1 MIDVDVDQSG
11 QLDDS
16 QIQMQETRPKKTRN
30 RLPVSCEPCRIRRAK
45 CDRERPYC
53 GACSKRGE
61 MEKCLYQTK
70 GPKHGAKPED
80 GGARIPVAETE
91 DRLRHLENMITQV
104 VQSGRVEALNPGYQ
118 AAPPNGYPMQP
129 SPMAPAGDSMD
140 GSPDPVQLST
150 IVADLQELRSLITGD
165 NMSGAPADIYEEST
179 VLLGASTTPSLE
191 FILHQYLPER
201 HEVESY
207 LAKYFRSPYI
217 AIPVIHSITFQ
228 RELELFWEARH
239 NADPIWTGL
248 LFTLLSLSAHITSFA
263 ASDISQAIDRFITA
277 AAQCLN
283 LGGYTRP
290 KKHLIPAL
298 LLLAQSQYLRR
309 LDPSREVRMVLA
321 MVTQL
326 AFQSGLHREPPQG
339 LSSFEAEMRRRHWL
353 GVRHFEIQVACQFGV
368 PSVIPYNAYDVSP
381 PRNLHDED
389 MQEGMTKLP
398 EERDWS
404 EPTVVT
410 SFLIKSR
417 LMTVLNEVLHHA
429 LSVRKDTS
437 DNSEETISRL
447 DFAIRHEHAS
457 IPTKYAIRAISESYT
472 DSEALIMSRLT
483 LEFLVQKTLCILH
496 RRRMAEG
503 HDYSRR
509 TCMDAACK
517 IIKETTDLVTEFGA
531 GRQMQGKS
539 YILNSTIINDF
550 LLGSMILCMGVATED
565 KAGSRRR
572 TSTDQERLRKQI
584 DLLTKARDLCADLTP
599 RSRGA
604 KRVGEA
610 ISLLY
615 SRLHSNASID
625 PALPTPFAGIGV
637 PSSIPLSA
645 NLNVNGMPPTSTSY
659 SAYLPTPAP
668 SSTMSQ
674 ERSTSAGSSGP
685 AAFAQ
690 QAQRHANAFSQ
701 QQQQQLALQGGGGY
715 DYAAN
720 IAAAASAAPL
730 PTTTTSTQTGYDP
743 NAAAAASA
751 ALFQASGMAAQHLH
765 AQNNDPVQRYMMDA
779 SGGEEI
785 DWTAFDQY
793 IFNESVRGGGGW
805 GSASGF

>member
-1 MIDVDVDQSG
+1 MAETEAMVDVEADQGG
-11 QLDDS
+11 QDP
-16 QIQMQETRPKKTRN
+16 QIQEPRPKKTRN

-53 GACSKRGE
+53 GACLKRGE
-61 MEKCLYQTK
+61 MEKCVYQTR
-70 GPKHGAKPED
+70 GPKHGTKSED

-104 VQSGRVEALNPGYQ
+104 VQSGRVGALHPGYQ
-118 AAPPNGYPMQP
+118 VAASNGYPMQP
-129 SPMAPAGDSMD
+129 SPITPSGDPMD
-140 GSPDPVQLST
+140 SSPDPVQLST

-165 NMSGAPADIYEEST
+165 NASGLNADIYEESA

-201 HEVESY
+201 QEVEAY
-207 LAKYFRSPYI
+207 LAKYFRAPFI
-217 AIPVIHSITFQ
+217 AIPVIHSGAFRQ
-228 RELELFWEARH
+228 QLELFWESKH
-239 NADPIWTGL
+239 HADPIWTGL
-248 LFTLLSLSAHITSFA
+248 LFALLSLSAHIASVSTSDSTTA
-263 ASDISQAIDRFITA
+263 MDRFVTA
-277 AAQCLN
+277 SAQCLS

-321 MVTQL
+321 MISQL
-326 AFQSGLHREPPQG
+326 AFQSGLHREPPQ
-339 LSSFEAEMRRRHWL
+339 SVSPFEAEMRRRHWL

-389 MQEGMTKLP
+389 IQEDIIKLP
-398 EERDWS
+398 EERVWS

-417 LMTVLNEVLHHA
+417 LMTVLSEVYHHA
-429 LSVRKDTS
+429 LSVRKDAS

-457 IPTKYAIRAISESYT
+457 IPSKYALRAISESYT
-472 DSEALIMSRLT
+472 DSEGLIMSRLT

-509 TCMDAACK
+509 TCIDAACK
-517 IIKETTDLVTEFGA
+517 IVKEATDLVTELGA
-531 GRQMQGKS
+531 GRQLQGKS
-539 YILNSTIINDF
+539 YILNSTIVNDF
-550 LLGSMILCMGVATED
+550 LLGSMILCLGIATED
-565 KAGSRRR
+565 RTASRRR
-572 TSTDQERLRKQI
+572 TNTDTERLHKQI
-584 DLLTKARDLCADLTP
+584 DLLNKARDLCAELTP

-610 ISLLY
+610 ISLLF
-615 SRLHSNASID
+615 SRLQSNASID
-625 PALPTPFAGIGV
+625 PQLPTPFSGIGV
-637 PSSIPLSA
+637 PPSLALPTNA
-645 NLNVNGMPPTSTSY
+645 NGMNNSVAY
-659 SAYLPTPAP
+659 AAYLPTPTP

-674 ERSTSAGSSGP
+674 ERSTSAGPGTYG
-685 AAFAQ
+685 Q
-690 QAQRHANAFSQ
+690 QLQQRYNSASTQ
-701 QQQQQLALQGGGGY
+701 QQMQGGY

-730 PTTTTSTQTGYDP
+730 PTTTNQGYDP
-743 NAAAAASA
+743 TAAASA
-751 ALFQASGMAAQHLH
+751 ALYQAGGMAQ
-765 AQNNDPVQRYMMDA
+765 NDPIHRYMMDA

-793 IFNESVRGGGGW
+793 IFNEGVGGGGSGGW
-805 GSASGF
+805 GSGF